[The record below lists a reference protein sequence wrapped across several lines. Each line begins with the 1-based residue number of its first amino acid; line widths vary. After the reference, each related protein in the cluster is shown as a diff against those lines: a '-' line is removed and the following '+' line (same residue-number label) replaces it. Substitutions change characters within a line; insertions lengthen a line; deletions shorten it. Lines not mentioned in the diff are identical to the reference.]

1 MKSLSLMLPITALAI
16 LAESSP
22 ANAAVFVI
30 MTPPQVYFTTDAS
43 GHNNPFT
50 VDASRSY
57 SSVNGPLT
65 FAWDF
70 KGLGTYLDS
79 SASAPIV
86 PFDTFTSAFIGS
98 SFTLCARVSDSF
110 SNSVG
115 CTVATNNGVA
125 ESAVPEPSTW
135 VMLLL
140 GFAGIGFSMRRK
152 KAVLPRLA

>member
-1 MKSLSLMLPITALAI
+1 MKSLSLMLPMTALAI
-16 LAESSP
+16 LAESSS

-43 GHNNPFT
+43 GQNNPFT

-57 SSVNGPLT
+57 SSLGDQLT

-86 PFDTFTSAFIGS
+86 PFGTFTSAFIGS
-98 SFTLCARVSDSF
+98 SFNLCARVSDS
-110 SNSVG
+110 SSTSTA
-115 CTVATNNGVA
+115 CTNAVDRGVT